1 VCRNVW
7 PSSRIDATRVV
18 VPFGS
23 LVTPT
28 KVIPGMPVL
37 PYEPVG
43 CKSCRAVLNPYCR
56 VDFVGK
62 IWICPFCLQRNSFPR
77 NYADINEANLPAEL
91 FPQYTTVEYQV
102 STNPNPALPRAVG
115 KKSVVPAWALLAPVS
130 ERSIQK
136 ACAGPK
142 SPDFLRLVLA

>member
-1 VCRNVW
+1 VCPIGRVPTCVRAGRRRNVW

-23 LVTPT
+23 MVTPIKT
-28 KVIPGMPVL
+28 IPGMPLL

-62 IWICPFCLQRNSFPR
+62 IWICPFCLQRNQFPR
-77 NYADINEANLPAEL
+77 NYADINETNLPAEL

-102 STNPNPALPRAVG
+102 RIRFHSHSSTRNP
-115 KKSVVPAWALLAPVS
+115 SS
-130 ERSIQK
+130 S
-136 ACAGPK
+136 
-142 SPDFLRLVLA
+142 